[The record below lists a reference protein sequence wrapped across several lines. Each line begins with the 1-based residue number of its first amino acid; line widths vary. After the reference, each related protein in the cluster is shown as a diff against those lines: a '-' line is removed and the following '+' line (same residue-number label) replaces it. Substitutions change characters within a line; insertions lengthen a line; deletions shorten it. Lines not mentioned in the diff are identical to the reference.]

1 MKQLIN
7 NKLVEEMV
15 VPSYATDINDR
26 MTPVYFMQVL
36 EEAGSQHAKSF
47 GMSYHDLLKVNLG
60 WIVSR
65 LHIHFIKPLK
75 WEEPF
80 VFSTWHRGQEDGLFF
95 RREATMTDLDG
106 TPRIVATTGW
116 LLLDFATR
124 SMVRHSQFV
133 SRPDTFCDEKALEE
147 PAPKLRIPAGVQ
159 MDYVYSHH
167 VRMSDL
173 DHNQHV
179 NNTRYARYALDALP
193 QEVLREGVIKDFYI
207 NFVHEAQLNGDLDLY
222 VGEAPAPTLEPA
234 PASAVGASET
244 CTEVNRVF
252 YVEGKMQ
259 GKTSFLVK
267 IVL

>member
-1 MKQLIN
+1 MKQIIQ
-7 NKLVEEMV
+7 NKLIEEMV
-15 VPSYATDINDR
+15 VPSYATDINDY

-95 RREATMTDLDG
+95 RREAMMADPDG

-116 LLLDFATR
+116 LLLDFTTR

-133 SRPDTFCDEKALEE
+133 SRPDTFCPEKAIED
-147 PAPKLRIPAGVQ
+147 PAPKLRIPAGVP

-193 QEVLREGVIKDFYI
+193 QEVLCERTIKDFYI

-222 VGEAPAPTLEPA
+222 VGEAPAPDAALAVEAA
-234 PASAVGASET
+234 PAE
-244 CTEVNRVF
+244 RPDRIF
-252 YVEGKMQ
+252 YVEGKMD
-259 GKTSFLVK
+259 GKTSFLTK

>member
-7 NKLVEEMV
+7 NKLIEEMV
-15 VPSYATDINDR
+15 VPTYATDINDR

-65 LHIHFIKPLK
+65 LHIRFIKPLK

-95 RREATMTDLDG
+95 RRDATMTDLDG

-116 LLLDFATR
+116 LLLDFGTR

-133 SRPDTFCDEKALEE
+133 SRPDTFCDEKAIEE
-147 PAPKLRIPAGVQ
+147 PAPKLRVPAGVQ
-159 MDYVYSHH
+159 MNYVYSHH

-193 QEVLREGVIKDFYI
+193 QEVLQERPIKDFYI

-222 VGEAPAPTLEPA
+222 VGELPAPAPGAAQSAES
-234 PASAVGASET
+234 ASAEAGD
-244 CTEVNRVF
+244 RVF
-252 YVEGKMQ
+252 YVEGKIQ
-259 GKTSFLVK
+259 EKTSFLVK

>member
-1 MKQLIN
+1 
-7 NKLVEEMV
+7 
-15 VPSYATDINDR
+15 
-26 MTPVYFMQVL
+26 
-36 EEAGSQHAKSF
+36 
-47 GMSYHDLLKVNLG
+47 
-60 WIVSR
+60 
-65 LHIHFIKPLK
+65 
-75 WEEPF
+75 
-80 VFSTWHRGQEDGLFF
+80 
-95 RREATMTDLDG
+95 
-106 TPRIVATTGW
+106 
-116 LLLDFATR
+116 
-124 SMVRHSQFV
+124 MVRHSQFV

-222 VGEAPAPTLEPA
+222 VGEAPASET
-234 PASAVGASET
+234 ASAVGSEASLAT
-244 CTEVNRVF
+244 ASAVGTTEPCNRVF
-252 YVEGKMQ
+252 YVEGKMK